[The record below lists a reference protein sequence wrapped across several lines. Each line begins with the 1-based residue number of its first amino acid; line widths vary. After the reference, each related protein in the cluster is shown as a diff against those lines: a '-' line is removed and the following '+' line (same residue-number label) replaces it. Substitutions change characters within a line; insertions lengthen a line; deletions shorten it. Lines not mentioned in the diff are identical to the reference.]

1 MDIRLAAMDLDGTL
15 LDSRKEISAGTC
27 AVLRACQA
35 KGVEVVFASG
45 RGVEAVAALAR
56 AVGLHGPL
64 ITANGGRVDGSPAGD
79 ILYLDPFPRPLAQ
92 RAFDLLMDL
101 GVCFVLYGP
110 GVVYQLNASLYG
122 RDRGLGKGP
131 LAAGGEAVRW
141 EPVAVVR
148 DPAVACRQ
156 GLGHVLKMV
165 LFSQDPA
172 QLQEAAQLLAAHTPC
187 QLSSSGRDNLEVM
200 APGGG
205 KGRALAFLMGRLGL
219 KKEQVMAFGDST
231 NDLDMLGAAG
241 WPVAMGNALDVVKAL
256 AWRVAPSCDQ
266 DGVARTLQECV
277 LGNSAMEAQA

>member
-1 MDIRLAAMDLDGTL
+1 MGPGASTPPT
-15 LDSRKEISAGTC
+15 SSAGWRTEGRTRAPSTATARQAASAAARLQ
-27 AVLRACQA
+27 AVR
-35 KGVEVVFASG
+35 
-45 RGVEAVAALAR
+45 R
-56 AVGLHGPL
+56 
-64 ITANGGRVDGSPAGD
+64 
-79 ILYLDPFPRPLAQ
+79 
-92 RAFDLLMDL
+92 
-101 GVCFVLYGP
+101 
-110 GVVYQLNASLYG
+110 
-122 RDRGLGKGP
+122 
-131 LAAGGEAVRW
+131 AAGETAAETLPEEKTAAAEAQATPPAPYIYGVSLDR
-141 EPVAVVR
+141 AA
-148 DPAVACRQ
+148 DPSAR
-156 GLGHVLKMV
+156 
-165 LFSQDPA
+165 
-172 QLQEAAQLLAAHTPC
+172 LLAAHTPC

>member
-15 LDSRKEISAGTC
+15 LDSRKEISPRTC

-35 KGVEVVFASG
+35 KGVEIVFSSG

-56 AVGLHGPL
+56 AVGLRGPL
-64 ITANGGRVDGSPAGD
+64 ITANGGRVDAGPNGD

-92 RAFDLLMDL
+92 RAFDLLMEL
-101 GVCFVLYGP
+101 GVCFVIYGP
-110 GVVYQLNASLYG
+110 GVVYQLNASPYG
-122 RDRGLGKGP
+122 QNRGLGKGP
-131 LAAGGEAVRW
+131 LWAEGAPVRW
-141 EPVAVVR
+141 DSVAVVR
-148 DPAVACRQ
+148 DPATARRQ
-156 GLGHVLKMV
+156 GLGHALKMV

-172 QLQEAAQLLAAHTPC
+172 QLQAASRLLAAHTPC
-187 QLSSSGRDNLEVM
+187 QLSSSGHDNLEVM

-241 WPVAMGNALDVVKAL
+241 WPVAMGNALDAVKAL

-266 DGVARTLQECV
+266 EGVARTLQECV
-277 LGNSAMEAQA
+277 LGNSPAEA

>member
-15 LDSRKEISAGTC
+15 LDSRKEVSPRTC
-27 AVLRACQA
+27 AALRACQA
-35 KGVEVVFASG
+35 KGVKVVFASG

-56 AVGLHGPL
+56 AAGLDGPL
-64 ITANGGRVDGSPAGD
+64 ITANGGRVDESPAGP
-79 ILYLDPFPRPLAQ
+79 ILYMDPFPRPLAQ
-92 RAFDLLMDL
+92 RAFQLLMDL
-101 GVCFVLYGP
+101 KVCFVMYGP
-110 GVVYQLNASLYG
+110 GVVYQLNASPYG
-122 RDRGLGKGP
+122 QDRGLGKGP
-131 LAAGGEAVRW
+131 LRAGGEAVRW
-141 EPVAVVR
+141 NPVAVVR
-148 DPAVACRQ
+148 DPTVACRQ

-172 QLQEAAQLLAAHTPC
+172 QLQQAARLLAAHTPC

-266 DGVARTLQECV
+266 DGVAQMLEAYV
-277 LGNSAMEAQA
+277 LEHSPLEA